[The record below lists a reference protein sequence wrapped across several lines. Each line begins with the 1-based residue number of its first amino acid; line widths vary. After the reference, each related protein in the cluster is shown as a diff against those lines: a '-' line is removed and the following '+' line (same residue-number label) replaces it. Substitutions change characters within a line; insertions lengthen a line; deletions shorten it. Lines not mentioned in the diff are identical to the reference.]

1 VSDRASF
8 QDFSE
13 STRRTSK
20 GGWVNTCS
28 LPQGPNGRALCR
40 WCGLEVP
47 RGRRT
52 FCSPYCVDEW
62 RLRTDPAYLREKV
75 FERDRGICAACG
87 VDAEELRKKFRKLD
101 YRARRDFL
109 KQWKLKEGW
118 RRSLWDAD
126 HTIPVA
132 EGGGECDLTNMRTL
146 CLKCHRQATAELRL
160 RRQEWRKLQLAAD
173 RQTKARWDRRF
184 RLSST
189 SVKGNWQEAADA

>member
-8 QDFSE
+8 QDFPE
-13 STRRTSK
+13 STRRASK
-20 GGWVNTCS
+20 GGWVSTRS

-52 FCSPYCVDEW
+52 FCSPYCVDAW

-87 VDAEELRKKFRKLD
+87 VDTQGLRKKFRKLD

-109 KQWKLKEGW
+109 KQWRLKEGW

-126 HTIPVA
+126 HIIPVA

-146 CLKCHRQATAELRL
+146 CLKCHRRATAELRL